1 VSDVRRSPLA
11 RPLTVVLAAALVAGT
26 LAGCTGGPFSGGCT
40 PAYQPGDAS
49 TAVSVNGEVGDT
61 PAVTMPTPLI
71 ATEPERTVTVEG
83 EGEPIPAG
91 ATVLASYVYY
101 EGASGAS
108 VNESSALY
116 SASDRSLAIGEALV
130 CATAGSRLV
139 VTGPAEQLVADYPGE
154 TATLVAVIDIVE
166 VFLGKANGVNQLP
179 LDGMPTVVT
188 AVDGTPGLA
197 LGYQAEVVEPRTAT
211 IKAGSGAVVADDATV
226 VFHARSFTW
235 SSPTSADAAGGARL
249 GRRHRLVEPRHALRP
264 RTDDRGDGR
273 GSTRRRPG
281 RRQGRLTDSRGHP
294 GCRRCGWRH
303 GVRLRHPRRHRRRV
317 GSRSA

>member
-235 SSPTSADAAGGARL
+235 SSPTSADASVGDIDSWSRGTPYVLAPTIEAMGEEVLVDALVGAKVGSQILVVIPDADGAGGATAYVFDIL
-249 GRRHRLVEPRHALRP
+249 GVTAGE
-264 RTDDRGDGR
+264 
-273 GSTRRRPG
+273 
-281 RRQGRLTDSRGHP
+281 
-294 GCRRCGWRH
+294 
-303 GVRLRHPRRHRRRV
+303 
-317 GSRSA
+317 